1 MTAVSLLQTQ
11 VTQEEAL
18 AALKGWILSASDP
31 PEETTLDTPGTPE
44 NAFLWA
50 LSIAEETRSTDRADY
65 ALAAFRSTAPLEWLR
80 LHALEMGLAVQ
91 FAGYA
96 TTNVTA
102 TNSSGNAYPS
112 AGVYEPG
119 ELRVVNDS
127 TKAIYENTQQVA
139 IAPAQLLPFVPST
152 ITFGVRAIESGT
164 GSNAGIGEIDRLET
178 ALEGVT
184 VTNPSAAIT
193 VDDET
198 KESINQRIDAL
209 YGIAGVAGADN
220 LSTGGPEKALE
231 AIALNGRDKGGG
243 CLRADGTRVRV
254 AGTKAVRDDSIG
266 ESILY
271 IRDDDGPLEPA
282 DVVVV
287 GDEVTWY
294 AKRVCSTVTTA
305 NVSNTTITVN
315 ASMTVRK
322 TSLTDSEIYA
332 AIDAAFPFAA
342 QDVPIGGFDL
352 SPDDGVPIEYIEGAI
367 RGAAAGKWQIVTIAV
382 TLPAALVVL
391 TASQVPEFV
400 RGTIAITRIS

>member
-1 MTAVSLLQTQ
+1 MTAVNLLQSQ

-18 AALKGWILSASDP
+18 AALKGWILAAPNP
-31 PEETTLDTPGTPE
+31 PEEITLDTAGTPE

-50 LSIAEETRSTDRADY
+50 LSLAEEARSSDRANY

-96 TTNVTA
+96 TTTVTA

-139 IAPAQLLPFVPST
+139 IAPAQLLPFVASSAS
-152 ITFGVRAIESGT
+152 FGVRAIESGT
-164 GSNAGIGEIDRLET
+164 GSNAGVGEIDRLET

-209 YGIAGVAGADN
+209 YGIAGVPGADN
-220 LSTGGPEKALE
+220 LSTGGPEKAIE

-254 AGTKAVRDDSIG
+254 AGTKVVRDDSIG
-266 ESILY
+266 QSILY

-282 DVVVV
+282 DVIVV

-294 AKRVCSTVTTA
+294 AKRICSTVTTT
-305 NVSNTTITVN
+305 NVANTTIMVSAT
-315 ASMTVRK
+315 MTVRK
-322 TSLTDSEIYA
+322 TSLTDVEIYA
-332 AIDAAFPFAA
+332 AIDAAFPLAA
-342 QDVPIGGFDL
+342 QDVSIGGFDL
-352 SPDDGVPIEYIEGAI
+352 SPDDGIPVEYVEGAI

-382 TLPAALVVL
+382 TIPAAFVVL
-391 TASQVPEFV
+391 TDGQVPEFV
-400 RGTIAITRIS
+400 RGTITIMRIS

>member
-1 MTAVSLLQTQ
+1 MTAVDLLQGQ

-18 AALKGWILSASDP
+18 AALKGFVLSAPNP
-31 PEETTLDTPGTPE
+31 PEEATLDAPGTPE

-50 LSIAEETRSTDRADY
+50 LSLAEEARSGDRANY
-65 ALAAFRSTAPLEWLR
+65 ALAAFRSTAPIEWLR
-80 LHALEMGLAVQ
+80 LHALEMGLVVQ

-96 TTNVTA
+96 TTSVNA
-102 TNSSGNAYPS
+102 TNTSGNAYPS

-119 ELRVVNDS
+119 ELRVVVDA
-127 TKAIYENTQQVA
+127 TKAIFENTQQVA

-152 ITFGVRAIESGT
+152 VSFGVRAIESGT
-164 GSNAGIGEIDRLET
+164 ASNAGIGEIDRLET

-209 YGIAGVAGADN
+209 YGIAGVAGAND
-220 LSTGGPEKALE
+220 LSTGGPEKAIE

-254 AGTKAVRDDSIG
+254 ADTKVVRDDSTG
-266 ESILY
+266 TSTLY
-271 IRDDDGPLEPA
+271 VRDDDGPLEPA
-282 DVVVV
+282 DVTVVR
-287 GDEVTWY
+287 DEVTWY
-294 AKRVCSTVTTA
+294 ASRICSTVTTT

-322 TSLTDSEIYA
+322 TSLTDSEIET
-332 AIDAAFPFAA
+332 AIDVAFPLAA

-352 SPDDGVPIEYIEGAI
+352 SPDDGVPIEYTEGAI

-382 TLPAALVVL
+382 TLPASLVVL
-391 TASQVPEFV
+391 AAGEVPEFV